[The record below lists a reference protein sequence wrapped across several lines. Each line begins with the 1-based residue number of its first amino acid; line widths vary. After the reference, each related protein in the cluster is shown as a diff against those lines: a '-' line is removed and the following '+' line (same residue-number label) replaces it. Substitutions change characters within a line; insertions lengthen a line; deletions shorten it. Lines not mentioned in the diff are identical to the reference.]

1 MSEMSAREVLA
12 QAIWASEEPV
22 MSWGFVNEK
31 RRGEYRHQA
40 DCALKALKANGYA
53 VVELPEPDQ
62 GGREWPG
69 GCYEGRVV
77 IRKSDGRIT
86 NDGISNPYG
95 GLEAARGHAS
105 ALLAAAAAAERDS
118 EGRE

>member
-1 MSEMSAREVLA
+1 MSGDRQDNARNLLLTIAKAIEEEVGSSYGVWTTA
-12 QAIWASEEPV
+12 DAV
-22 MSWGFVNEK
+22 ME
-31 RRGEYRHQA
+31 
-40 DCALKALKANGYA
+40 ALKANGYA

-118 EGRE
+118 EER